1 MRKAFEVNEKLMI
14 LTIILGFI
22 FGIYLAIGHDDPNLW
37 FVVVQWIFLTAIIMT
52 VIAFIAGMTAKTRT
66 GEELTVLDIIRI
78 FALNLAIV
86 AVCTS
91 FGFVFGSIAIGNF
104 NTAN

>member
-1 MRKAFEVNEKLMI
+1 MI
-14 LTIILGFI
+14 ITIILGFI
-22 FGIYLAIGHDDPNLW
+22 FGIYLAIGHDNPDLW

-52 VIAFIAGMTAKTRT
+52 VISFIAGLTAKTRY
-66 GEELTVLDIIRI
+66 GESLSAVDIIRI